1 MINKSKKVSKLENIY
16 KNLESGMPENKS
28 IKDYA
33 LPNAR
38 QWLGGRYVAL
48 WVLPIYL
55 IRKIAEFVASSAF
68 IKPYS
73 PSKNGP
79 SYKRPETLYTS
90 LKGVFRGEDH
100 LRFFDHRFIAIWV
113 LPIYLIGKI
122 SKFAASSAFIKPYSP
137 INNGPSYKR
146 PETLYTSLKGVFKGE
161 DHLRF
166 FDHRFIAIWVLP
178 IALTG
183 IVFEVLFI
191 SPTKNTFPF
200 N

>member
-1 MINKSKKVSKLENIY
+1 MINKSKKVSSLENIY
-16 KNLESGMPENKS
+16 NDLESGMPDNKS
-28 IKDYA
+28 IKDYT

-55 IRKIAEFVASSAF
+55 IRKIAKFSASSAF
-68 IKPYS
+68 IQPYS
-73 PSKNGP
+73 PNKNGP
-79 SYKRPETLYTS
+79 SY
-90 LKGVFRGEDH
+90 
-100 LRFFDHRFIAIWV
+100 
-113 LPIYLIGKI
+113 
-122 SKFAASSAFIKPYSP
+122 
-137 INNGPSYKR
+137 NR

-178 IALTG
+178 IAVTG
-183 IVFEVLFI
+183 SVFEVLFI
-191 SPTKNTFPF
+191 SPTKNTLPF

>member
-1 MINKSKKVSKLENIY
+1 MINKSQKVSSLENIY

-28 IKDYA
+28 IKEYA

-38 QWLGGRYVAL
+38 QWLGGR
-48 WVLPIYL
+48 
-55 IRKIAEFVASSAF
+55 FV
-68 IKPYS
+68 
-73 PSKNGP
+73 
-79 SYKRPETLYTS
+79 
-90 LKGVFRGEDH
+90 
-100 LRFFDHRFIAIWV
+100 AIWV
-113 LPIYLIGKI
+113 LPIYFLRKI
-122 SKFAASSAFIKPYSP
+122 IKFSASSAFVKPYSP
-137 INNGPSYKR
+137 SVNGPSYKL
-146 PETLYTSLKGVFKGE
+146 PETLFTSLRGVFRND

>member
-1 MINKSKKVSKLENIY
+1 MINKSQKVSSLENIY
-16 KNLESGMPENKS
+16 NNLESGMPDNKS

-55 IRKIAEFVASSAF
+55 FGKISKFVASSAF

-73 PSKNGP
+73 P
-79 SYKRPETLYTS
+79 TS
-90 LKGVFRGEDH
+90 
-100 LRFFDHRFIAIWV
+100 
-113 LPIYLIGKI
+113 
-122 SKFAASSAFIKPYSP
+122 
-137 INNGPSYKR
+137 NGPSYKR

-166 FDHRFIAIWVLP
+166 FDHRFIAIRVLP
-178 IALTG
+178 FALTG

-191 SPTKNTFPF
+191 SPTKSTFPF

>member
-1 MINKSKKVSKLENIY
+1 MINKSQKVSSLENIY

-28 IKDYA
+28 IKEYA

-38 QWLGGRYVAL
+38 QWLGGRYLAL

-55 IRKIAEFVASSAF
+55 IRKIA
-68 IKPYS
+68 
-73 PSKNGP
+73 
-79 SYKRPETLYTS
+79 
-90 LKGVFRGEDH
+90 
-100 LRFFDHRFIAIWV
+100 
-113 LPIYLIGKI
+113 
-122 SKFAASSAFIKPYSP
+122 KFAASSAFIKPYSP
-137 INNGPSYKR
+137 IKNGFSYKR

-178 IALTG
+178 FALTG

-191 SPTKNTFPF
+191 SPAKNTFPF